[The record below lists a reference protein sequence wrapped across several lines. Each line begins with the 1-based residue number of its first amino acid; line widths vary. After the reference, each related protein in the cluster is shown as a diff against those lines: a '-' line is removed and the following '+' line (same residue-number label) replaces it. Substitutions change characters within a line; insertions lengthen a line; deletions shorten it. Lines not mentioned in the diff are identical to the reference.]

1 MVEYHGCAFLE
12 KRLEIVLFKGINMNL
27 DKLNALTIE
36 QATHTFM
43 QCCTASI
50 WVNAMV
56 KARPFSDTLE
66 VAQQADLAWGKLN
79 EADYLEAFEGHPQIG
94 NVATLRAKYAN
105 TKALASGEQSSV
117 SEATDQVLVDLAK
130 GNADYLEKFGFIFI
144 VCATGKSAAQ
154 MLALLLERLPNSKAT
169 ELANAAEEQRKIFHL
184 RIEKLL

>member
-1 MVEYHGCAFLE
+1 MNLE
-12 KRLEIVLFKGINMNL
+12 K
-27 DKLNALTIE
+27 LNTLPIA

-43 QCCTASI
+43 QCCTAST

-56 KARPFSDTLE
+56 KARPFSDTLAI
-66 VAQQADLAWGKLN
+66 VQQADLTWQTLG

-94 NVATLRAKYAN
+94 NVATLREKYAN
-105 TKALASGEQSSV
+105 TKALASGEQSSM
-117 SEATDQVLVDLAK
+117 SQATEEVLVALAK

-154 MLALLLERLPNSKAT
+154 MLALLVARLPNDKAV
-169 ELANAAEEQRKIFHL
+169 ELANAAEEQRKIFHI